1 MNERFQPLGAP
12 SRTHQ
17 YFSHPVRESKK
28 RDRSIFWTLR
38 VGGRQSRRSE
48 GRSGVPRM
56 ARVVVP
62 KYPHSVVE
70 RGHNRQ
76 VVIAFP
82 HVGGI
87 HHEYR
92 RAA

>member
-1 MNERFQPLGAP
+1 
-12 SRTHQ
+12 
-17 YFSHPVRESKK
+17 
-28 RDRSIFWTLR
+28 
-38 VGGRQSRRSE
+38 
-48 GRSGVPRM
+48 M

-62 KYPHSVVE
+62 KYPHFVVE

-82 HVGGI
+82 HVGGL